1 MRVSGWPSF
10 TLWALVGILYAFA
23 CLAMMS
29 IGIFMLFVAILT
41 TIVAARNLRVWP
53 EILGLAAG
61 PATVCAWVGFRAWSL
76 SVCGPGEQP
85 GVVVS
90 ASGSMSF
97 PSGTL
102 IQSGRIAECTSLNAP
117 LLTCMAL
124 SLLAATVVAYAVL
137 SRRKQSTPA
146 VLA

>member
-10 TLWALVGILYAFA
+10 TSWSLVGVIYALA

-29 IGIFMLFVAILT
+29 IGIFILLVAILAT
-41 TIVAARNLRVWP
+41 MAAARNLKVWP
-53 EILGLAAG
+53 EIFGLAAG
-61 PATVCAWVGFRAWSL
+61 PATVCACVGFRAWSL
-76 SVCGPGEQP
+76 SACGAGEQP

-90 ASGSMSF
+90 ASGSVSL

-102 IQSGRIAECTSLNAP
+102 MQTERIAECTSVNAP
-117 LLTCMAL
+117 LLTCIAL
-124 SLLAATVVAYAVL
+124 ALVAAALIAYAVI
-137 SRRKQSTPA
+137 SRRTRSTRA